1 MAFLSPPGHLRINTS
16 PKRLHPPL
24 DLDLFEHV
32 DLIQFL
38 HEISCSP
45 IVPRLSELWC
55 VNKGETGCAAWCVSV
70 CVRASRSHQSYAAS
84 VPRIRN
90 PARRRERHKILRRIP
105 PPKHYIHIHEV
116 IQRCAYTLTPP
127 ILTSKLLSAPASSP
141 GPVCWPRLESSV
153 LTP

>member
-24 DLDLFEHV
+24 DLDLFEHM

-70 CVRASRSHQSYAAS
+70 CARHALINPTLLVCHALEILHEDANATRSS
-84 VPRIRN
+84 V
-90 PARRRERHKILRRIP
+90 AFP

-116 IQRCAYTLTPP
+116 IQRCAYTLIPP